1 MACTSGWVARMI
13 GRVRRRIST
22 VQARMMSLMRLWM
35 LCCSRTERWKCHRI
49 QQRVV
54 EGRQSLMDVAG
65 QLGACSARAP
75 LELPLPC
82 SRQCFLA
89 PGWDR

>member
-22 VQARMMSLMRLWM
+22 VQARMSLMGWWM
-35 LCCSRTERWKCHRI
+35 LCLGKGRWKCHRI